1 MQKGR
6 QFLSELKLYT
16 DYLKWRDDLGRYET
30 WNEACEDVLSLH
42 IKKYGKKVKPLI
54 DEVLPSYQ
62 AKEFL
67 ASQRSLQWRANDIF
81 KHNSKLYNCF
91 DKNEQFIT
99 SEGVRRFSDF
109 KQNDKIKVL
118 THTGNWKEAVVK
130 SYGKQKLYN
139 LTFRRGRNTTVI
151 KATKDHRW
159 LLKNG
164 QETTNIKIGDNLL
177 KAPGVFDKFDF
188 ENAEFFEKLY
198 WCYGYVY
205 GDGSYQNG
213 YSKVRLCGKET
224 QYEKRFLEMGFSS
237 SSSLSLN
244 GDILIYTGKY
254 DKTAPDPKKDSAEL
268 IRAFVAGYLA
278 ADGGKNFNE
287 KKPAEFKG
295 KKYLSIQSSQEDHI
309 KFIKECFPIA
319 GAYIISEKDFTG
331 QKTNFGIR
339 PLTKWFGLCDN
350 FGSKYNGGWKL
361 VEIQE
366 DKIDEVWCLEVEDD
380 KSFVMPNGIVTGNCC
395 YTYAYSPDVFAKGFY
410 VLLAGAGLGVSLK
423 NKFVKQLPE
432 INARLKGAKN
442 YVVEDSIEG
451 WADAAKVL
459 ISSYCKHPSLLKEY
473 FGYQIK
479 FDFSKIRPK
488 GAMISGGFKAPGP
501 EGLKQSLERIE
512 ELLNSYLGSSES
524 IIFKSIIAYD
534 VFMHLSDAVLSG
546 GVRRSSMIVLMDEDD
561 EDMINAK
568 VGNWRQTH
576 PHRARSNNSVGL
588 IRGKFSKEL
597 FEKLIS
603 INTGEND
610 LGFIFMSNEDDGFNP
625 CAEIGFNFYSKIK
638 NKNFAVFAFCVA
650 GDTKLITEEGLVKI
664 EDAVD
669 NNIKIWN
676 GQEWSEVRPYKT
688 GESDRLHRVFFSDG
702 SYLDATDNH
711 KFLVKNR
718 FEKEFKE
725 VETLELINLLKESKY
740 VLQVP
745 RANINEYS
753 GGKSQPEAYNYGF
766 ILGDGNCSSENSKQ
780 VRASLYNED
789 KKIKFDN
796 TRVIGSYFN
805 SNGIEYDSIQ
815 FLNADL
821 QFSKKLKYDE
831 GLPTEVFSWNKESII
846 NFISGWADADGS
858 NASKGIRIYGEQ
870 QKIRDAQL
878 LLTKIGICSSVN
890 LAQKQGAKTNL
901 GIRKKDLW
909 YLQITK
915 TSELKTKRL
924 ISNNTREAKF
934 KGKNQIIKMIKT
946 LPGKHA
952 SYCLTEEKLHQC
964 VFNNVLTKQCNL
976 TEISASA
983 CVDKNK
989 KFSKEKFFQIARNAS
1004 IVGTLQAGFTDFPYL
1019 GEETKEIVEGEALIG
1034 VSITGW
1040 FDRPELFDAEIL
1052 RAAAQIVKDT
1062 NEEVAA
1068 IIGIN
1073 TAARCT
1079 TTKPSGNS
1087 SVVLG
1092 TPSGAHGEHSRRHF
1106 RIMQINKQTDSAIYL
1121 KENNPELVEESVWSS
1136 TNSDYVIYAPIETE
1150 SETAIF
1156 KEDLMGVKHLEYIK
1170 IIKEH
1175 WVDPGKRPERCY
1187 VETTSHNVSNTV
1199 LIDDME
1205 AIKNYVFENQNTF
1218 AAVSFLEATGDKE
1231 YNQAPFTSVLNTEE
1245 LVEKYGDGVMF
1256 MSGLVVDGLHYFNDN
1271 LWRAADHVLNPDAN
1285 PITGSREQ
1293 VLLKK
1298 DWIRRVHQFAKN
1310 YFKKDLKQ
1318 TIYCMKD
1325 VHLWHKWKS
1334 VMRSFKPVDFTQI
1347 LKKPEYVDVSNYASI
1362 ACAGPNGAC
1371 EIVSL
1376 GGK

>member
-81 KHNSKLYNCF
+81 KHNSKLY
-91 DKNEQFIT
+91 
-99 SEGVRRFSDF
+99 
-109 KQNDKIKVL
+109 
-118 THTGNWKEAVVK
+118 
-130 SYGKQKLYN
+130 
-139 LTFRRGRNTTVI
+139 
-151 KATKDHRW
+151 
-159 LLKNG
+159 
-164 QETTNIKIGDNLL
+164 
-177 KAPGVFDKFDF
+177 
-188 ENAEFFEKLY
+188 
-198 WCYGYVY
+198 
-205 GDGSYQNG
+205 
-213 YSKVRLCGKET
+213 
-224 QYEKRFLEMGFSS
+224 
-237 SSSLSLN
+237 
-244 GDILIYTGKY
+244 
-254 DKTAPDPKKDSAEL
+254 
-268 IRAFVAGYLA
+268 
-278 ADGGKNFNE
+278 
-287 KKPAEFKG
+287 
-295 KKYLSIQSSQEDHI
+295 
-309 KFIKECFPIA
+309 
-319 GAYIISEKDFTG
+319 
-331 QKTNFGIR
+331 
-339 PLTKWFGLCDN
+339 
-350 FGSKYNGGWKL
+350 
-361 VEIQE
+361 
-366 DKIDEVWCLEVEDD
+366 
-380 KSFVMPNGIVTGNCC
+380 NCC

-638 NKNFAVFAFCVA
+638 NKNFAVFAFC
-650 GDTKLITEEGLVKI
+650 
-664 EDAVD
+664 
-669 NNIKIWN
+669 
-676 GQEWSEVRPYKT
+676 
-688 GESDRLHRVFFSDG
+688 
-702 SYLDATDNH
+702 
-711 KFLVKNR
+711 
-718 FEKEFKE
+718 
-725 VETLELINLLKESKY
+725 
-740 VLQVP
+740 
-745 RANINEYS
+745 
-753 GGKSQPEAYNYGF
+753 
-766 ILGDGNCSSENSKQ
+766 
-780 VRASLYNED
+780 
-789 KKIKFDN
+789 
-796 TRVIGSYFN
+796 
-805 SNGIEYDSIQ
+805 
-815 FLNADL
+815 
-821 QFSKKLKYDE
+821 
-831 GLPTEVFSWNKESII
+831 
-846 NFISGWADADGS
+846 
-858 NASKGIRIYGEQ
+858 
-870 QKIRDAQL
+870 
-878 LLTKIGICSSVN
+878 
-890 LAQKQGAKTNL
+890 
-901 GIRKKDLW
+901 
-909 YLQITK
+909 
-915 TSELKTKRL
+915 
-924 ISNNTREAKF
+924 
-934 KGKNQIIKMIKT
+934 
-946 LPGKHA
+946 
-952 SYCLTEEKLHQC
+952 
-964 VFNNVLTKQCNL
+964 NL

-1079 TTKPSGNS
+1079 TTKPSGNACLS
-1087 SVVLG
+1087 FDSKIRTEQG
-1092 TPSGAHGEHSRRHF
+1092 
-1106 RIMQINKQTDSAIYL
+1106 IMTL
-1121 KENNPELVEESVWSS
+1121 KEIFDYCSKENIEAENYNDKWFSVNNSLKVYDENNELQEVEGL
-1136 TNSDYVIYAPIETE
+1136 YVNGIEE
-1150 SETAIF
+1150 VFEIEF
-1156 KEDLMGVKHLEYIK
+1156 EDGNKYQFTKNHKLKTKNG
-1170 IIKEH
+1170 
-1175 WVDPGKRPERCY
+1175 WKR
-1187 VETTSHNVSNTV
+1187 VEDIT
-1199 LIDDME
+1199 IDDE
-1205 AIKNYVFENQNTF
+1205 I
-1218 AAVSFLEATGDKE
+1218 
-1231 YNQAPFTSVLNTEE
+1231 LN
-1245 LVEKYGDGVMF
+1245 
-1256 MSGLVVDGLHYFNDN
+1256 
-1271 LWRAADHVLNPDAN
+1271 
-1285 PITGSREQ
+1285 
-1293 VLLKK
+1293 
-1298 DWIRRVHQFAKN
+1298 
-1310 YFKKDLKQ
+1310 FK
-1318 TIYCMKD
+1318 
-1325 VHLWHKWKS
+1325 
-1334 VMRSFKPVDFTQI
+1334 
-1347 LKKPEYVDVSNYASI
+1347 
-1362 ACAGPNGAC
+1362 
-1371 EIVSL
+1371 
-1376 GGK
+1376 